1 MTGVDARGLELPR
14 RPRRAARDAAGP
26 IGLVILG
33 TLALLCFGAPLIEW
47 WSGYSM
53 LDVDLANRMAAPS
66 LAHPLGT
73 DDLGRDM
80 ALRLLYGGQVSLAV
94 GLAAALAAMVIGT
107 VIGLIAGFYGGRADG
122 ALMRITDFMLA
133 LPLLPLLIILSA
145 IDLSKLGVPTA
156 LAQSSDLSL
165 YRIVLIIGLTGWTL
179 VARLVRGA
187 TLSVRTRDFIA
198 AARIAGAGPLRLM
211 LVHILP
217 NVASPLLVATT
228 LSVGNVILTESV
240 LSFLGLGIQPPTPS
254 WGNML
259 SNAQELITSTPSL
272 AVYPGACIFLTV
284 VACNLIGD
292 WLQQRLRD

>member
-1 MTGVDARGLELPR
+1 MIAAERPVARARLPR
-14 RPRRAARDAAGP
+14 LAAGP
-26 IGLVILG
+26 IGMVLLAI
-33 TLALLCFGAPLIEW
+33 LALLCFGAPVIEGW
-47 WSGYSM
+47 LGHDA
-53 LDVDLANRMAAPS
+53 LAVDLLNRLAPPS
-66 LAHPLGT
+66 LDHPLGT
-73 DDLGRDM
+73 DELGRDV

-94 GLAAALAAMVIGT
+94 GIAAALAAAFIGT
-107 VIGLIAGFYGGRADG
+107 TIGLLAGFYGGWLDA
-122 ALMRITDFMLA
+122 ALMRLTDWTIA
-133 LPLLPLLIILSA
+133 LPLLPLLIVLA
-145 IDLSKLGVPTA
+145 ALDLEKLGLPPEIT
-156 LAQSSDLSL
+156 QSESISL
-165 YRIVLIIGLTGWTL
+165 YRIVTIIALTGWTL

-211 LVHILP
+211 AVHVLP
-217 NVASPLLVATT
+217 NVASPLLVAMT

-240 LSFLGLGIQPPTPS
+240 LSFLGLGIQPPMPS

-259 SNAQELITSTPSL
+259 SNAQELITSSPRL

>member
-1 MTGVDARGLELPR
+1 MIGANSTGLELPR

-26 IGLVILG
+26 TGLAILA
-33 TLALLCFGAPLIEW
+33 TLGVLCFCAPLIETL
-47 WSGYSM
+47 SGYNV

-73 DDLGRDM
+73 DDLGRDL
-80 ALRLLYGGQVSLAV
+80 ALRLLFGGQVSLAV
-94 GLAAALAAMVIGT
+94 GLAAAIAATVVGT
-107 VIGLIAGFYGGRADG
+107 VIGLVAGFYGGRTDG
-122 ALMRITDFMLA
+122 ALMRVTDFILA
-133 LPLLPLLIILSA
+133 LPLLPLLIVLSA
-145 IDLSKLGVPTA
+145 IDLGKLGVPA
-156 LAQSSDLSL
+156 SFAQSSDLSL

-211 LVHILP
+211 VVHILP

>member
-1 MTGVDARGLELPR
+1 MSAAEPPRTPRPAAFPAVGQLGGPLGL
-14 RPRRAARDAAGP
+14 A
-26 IGLVILG
+26 ILAL
-33 TLALLCFGAPLIEW
+33 LALLCFGAPVLTQW
-47 WSGYSM
+47 LGYDM
-53 LDVDLANRMAAPS
+53 LAVDLADRMANPS

-73 DDLGRDM
+73 DELGRDI

-94 GLAAALAAMVIGT
+94 GVAAALAAAVIGT
-107 VIGLIAGFYGGRADG
+107 AVGLFAGFHGGRLDSW
-122 ALMRITDFMLA
+122 LMRLTDFVIA
-133 LPLLPLLIILSA
+133 LPTLPLLIVLA
-145 IDLSKLGVPTA
+145 ALDLNKIGVPA
-156 LAQSSDLSL
+156 WIAQSDDVSL
-165 YRIVLIIGLTGWTL
+165 YRIVLIIALTGWTL
-179 VARLVRGA
+179 VARLVRA
-187 TLSVRTRDFIA
+187 ASLSVRGRDYVA

-211 LVHILP
+211 LVHLLP

-259 SNAQELITSTPSL
+259 SNAQELITTTPSL
-272 AVYPGACIFLTV
+272 AIYPGACIFVTV

>member
-1 MTGVDARGLELPR
+1 MTAVELSR

-26 IGLVILG
+26 IGLAILG
-33 TLALLCFGAPLIEW
+33 ALALLCFGAPLLEA
-47 WSGYSM
+47 WSGYNV
-53 LDVDLANRMAAPS
+53 LDVDLVNRMAPPS
-66 LAHPLGT
+66 WAHPLGT
-73 DDLGRDM
+73 DDLGRDL

-94 GLAAALAAMVIGT
+94 GLAAAVAATVIGT
-107 VIGLIAGFYGGRADG
+107 VIGLVAGFYGGRTDG
-122 ALMRITDFMLA
+122 ALMRVTDFMLA
-133 LPLLPLLIILSA
+133 LPLLPLLIVLSA
-145 IDLSKLGVPTA
+145 ADLSKIGVPQS

-211 LVHILP
+211 IVHILP

>member
-1 MTGVDARGLELPR
+1 MIGANATGLELPR

-26 IGLVILG
+26 IGLAVLA
-33 TLALLCFGAPLIEW
+33 TLAVLCFGAPLIEW
-47 WSGYSM
+47 LSGYNV
-53 LDVDLANRMAAPS
+53 LDVDLGNRMAAPS

-73 DDLGRDM
+73 DDLGRDL

-94 GLAAALAAMVIGT
+94 GLAAAIAATVIGT
-107 VIGLIAGFYGGRADG
+107 LIGLVAGFYGGRVDG
-122 ALMRITDFMLA
+122 ALMRVTDFILA
-133 LPLLPLLIILSA
+133 LPLLPLLIVLSA
-145 IDLSKLGVPTA
+145 IDLNKLGLPA
-156 LAQSSDLSL
+156 GFAQSSDLSL

-211 LVHILP
+211 VVHILP

>member
-1 MTGVDARGLELPR
+1 MTALELPR

-26 IGLVILG
+26 IGLIVLG
-33 TLALLCFGAPLIEW
+33 TLALLCFGAPVIEA
-47 WSGYSM
+47 WSGYNV

-73 DDLGRDM
+73 DDLGRDL

-107 VIGLIAGFYGGRADG
+107 IIGLMAGFYGGRTDG
-122 ALMRITDFMLA
+122 ALMRVTDFMLA
-133 LPLLPLLIILSA
+133 LPLLPLLIVLSA
-145 IDLSKLGVPTA
+145 ADLSKLGVPAA

-165 YRIVLIIGLTGWTL
+165 YRIVFIIGLTGWTL

-198 AARIAGAGPLRLM
+198 AARVAGAGPLRLM
-211 LVHILP
+211 VVHILP

-254 WGNML
+254 
-259 SNAQELITSTPSL
+259 
-272 AVYPGACIFLTV
+272 
-284 VACNLIGD
+284 
-292 WLQQRLRD
+292 

>member
-1 MTGVDARGLELPR
+1 MTALDPVLPR
-14 RPRRAARDAAGP
+14 RRWVPRAVGRAGGPVGLAILAA
-26 IGLVILG
+26 
-33 TLALLCFGAPLIEW
+33 LALACFGAPWLAHLL
-47 WSGYSM
+47 GHDV
-53 LDVDLANRMAAPS
+53 LTVDLTDRLAAPS

-73 DDLGRDM
+73 DELGRDI

-94 GLAAALAAMVIGT
+94 GIAAALAAAVIGT
-107 VIGLIAGFYGGRADG
+107 AVGLVAGFYGGRIDSV
-122 ALMRITDFMLA
+122 LMRLTDWVIA
-133 LPLLPLLIILSA
+133 LPVLPLLIVLA
-145 IDLSKLGVPTA
+145 ALDLGKLGVPQS
-156 LAQSSDLSL
+156 LAQSDAISL
-165 YRIVLIIGLTGWTL
+165 YRIVVIIALTGWTL

-187 TLSVRTRDFIA
+187 TLSVRTRDFVA

-211 LVHILP
+211 VIHILP

-259 SNAQELITSTPSL
+259 SNAQELVTTTPSL
-272 AVYPGACIFLTV
+272 AVYPGACIFVTV
-284 VACNLIGD
+284 VACNLLGD